1 MQDEMMGYSFFEVE
15 TIKVVFQEIKIQHP
29 PTPS

>member
-29 PTPS
+29 HTPS